1 MLGPLTSI
9 DLTPV
14 TASDTVG
21 DERFFTAKGHFA
33 GSPDKNITRDVD
45 YESTNTAVAQATN
58 EAWEEEPVVAVGVG
72 VTTIRAKDPTTGIAS
87 ATARPTPSRRHK
99 VGCLR

>member
-1 MLGPLTSI
+1 MLRARDPVTGIDSERLGPERREITVLGPLTSI

-33 GSPDKNITRDVD
+33 GSPDKNITQDVD
-45 YESTNTAVAQATN
+45 YASTNTAVAQAT
-58 EAWEEEPVVAVGVG
+58 ERSLGRRAGSSPSAWA
-72 VTTIRAKDPTTGIAS
+72 
-87 ATARPTPSRRHK
+87 
-99 VGCLR
+99 